1 MSVVLQDPCR
11 DKKVLTSKS
20 PLVHQKRVH
29 FHISEKWA
37 WETKKQNF
45 VFKDLRTLR
54 FPNMQETIKEF
65 SESFNDWSKVAR
77 KSRILWHAGNNS
89 FCRWILK
96 FIRLRGESTIYWFGV
111 RIRRFDWTCSIWSK
125 GSNSGALT
133 VKCFTKVLKFPS
145 VSFKIHFFIETGWS
159 EQRFKIWKSDAVISG

>member
-1 MSVVLQDPCR
+1 MRVVLQDPCK
-11 DKKVLTSKS
+11 DKKLLTSKS

-77 KSRILWHAGNNS
+77 KSRILWLAGNNS
-89 FCRWILK
+89 FYRCTYFKTIITFCVCLGRSSTNSTKILGYILIENYLTEINLSRAFLK
-96 FIRLRGESTIYWFGV
+96 
-111 RIRRFDWTCSIWSK
+111 
-125 GSNSGALT
+125 NGALY
-133 VKCFTKVLKFPS
+133 LPS
-145 VSFKIHFFIETGWS
+145 PLPNIPE
-159 EQRFKIWKSDAVISG
+159 